1 MSTQINGHL
10 SSSTSTAAGGPDP
23 SLIAKVRETYTNAEQ
38 GHVFTFFDKLSP
50 TEQSALI
57 AQLADIDVD
66 RVNRIY
72 TNAVAADGSGSQTP
86 PEAADVEEHN
96 ADGLLGNDLSLA
108 PGRPNMIGR
117 SRTPSPRP
125 PEEALPLPEE
135 ACATVVNNPTEEKKW
150 RDIGLKAIA
159 NNEVAVLL
167 MAGGQGTRLGS
178 SQPKGMYDI
187 KLPSG
192 KSLFEYQAERI
203 GKLARVA
210 EEEQGKEKGSVRIR
224 WYVMTSGPTRGETE
238 KYFKE
243 KGYFG
248 LNPDDVIFFEQG
260 VLPALSEDGKLLLS
274 TPSSLS
280 VAPDGNGGLYAAL
293 RRPLS
298 ADSPRTV
305 LSDLRDQ
312 GVQYVHAYC
321 VDNCLVKVADPVFI
335 GCCVSRQASIG
346 AKVVRKTVPTESVGV
361 LAARGDAFAVVEY
374 SELSKEKAEARTPDG
389 QLAFRAANIANHFY
403 TTSFLEGVEAMERR
417 MAFHIARKKIPTVDL
432 SSGEPIKPTEPNGMK
447 LELFVFDVF
456 PFTKSLCV
464 LEVDRA
470 EEFSPLKNAPGSK
483 ADCPETSRR
492 DLLAQQRRW
501 LESAG
506 ATIKE
511 GVEVEVTPGVSYAG
525 EGLEWVKGRTIAK
538 SGVVAKKED
547 LEALV
552 Q

>member
-1 MSTQINGHL
+1 MASSPAIQING
-10 SSSTSTAAGGPDP
+10 SSSNADGGLSLLDKLKQRYEEAGQ
-23 SLIAKVRETYTNAEQ
+23 S
-38 GHVFTFFDKLSP
+38 HVFTFFSKSSSE
-50 TEQSALI
+50 EQTNLLN
-57 AQLADIDVD
+57 QLNDIDVH

-72 TNAVAADGSGSQTP
+72 MNAVAAEGDGAHTP
-86 PEAADVEEHN
+86 SNEDNINYDDTLVP
-96 ADGLLGNDLSLA
+96 GLNNLL
-108 PGRPNMIGR
+108 GR
-117 SRTPSPRP
+117 SRTPTPRP
-125 PEEALPLPEE
+125 PEEVLPLPEE
-135 ACATVVNNPTEEKKW
+135 ACASILNNPEDENKW
-150 RDIGLKAIA
+150 REIGLKAIA
-159 NNEVAVLL
+159 NNQVAVLL

-178 SQPKGMYDI
+178 SLPKGMYDI

-203 GKLARVA
+203 GKLAKVA
-210 EEEQGKEKGSVRIR
+210 EEKEGKEDGSVRIK

-243 KGYFG
+243 KNFFG
-248 LNPDDVIFFEQG
+248 LKEEDVIFFEQG

-298 ADSPRTV
+298 PDSPRTV
-305 LSDLRDQ
+305 LSDLKSQ
-312 GVQYVHAYC
+312 GIEYIHAYC

-335 GCCVSRQASIG
+335 GCCIDRKSQAG

-361 LAARGDAFAVVEY
+361 LAAKGDAFAVVEY
-374 SELSKEKAEARTPDG
+374 SELSKEKAEARTSDG

-403 TTSFLEGVEAMERR
+403 TRSFLEGVEAMERK
-417 MAFHIARKKIPTVDL
+417 MAFHIARKKIPTVNL
-432 SSGEPIKPTEPNGMK
+432 QNGELIKPSEPNGMK

-464 LEVDRA
+464 LEVQRE

-492 DLLAQQRRW
+492 DLLAQQKRW
-501 LESAG
+501 LVDNG
-506 ATIKE
+506 AEVGE
-511 GVEVEVTPGVSYAG
+511 GVEVEVTPKISYAG
-525 EGLEWVKGRTIAK
+525 EGLEWVRGKKFVK
-538 SGVVAKKED
+538 SGVLARKED
-547 LEALV
+547 LKDLTE
-552 Q
+552 